1 MSSTYRIRTELGVN
15 KTIQVKL
22 EQNYDTLELLSLTIS
37 PNNLYTRA
45 CADYGVVCGRV
56 FCNNG
61 FGLPN
66 ARLSIFI
73 PIDELDITNQDISV
87 LYPYQSIND
96 VNEDGYLYNLLP
108 YTQSHSGHV
117 PVGTFPDRIDALIN
131 KTVIEVY
138 DKYYRFTVSTND
150 SGDFMILGV
159 PTGQQTLFMQ
169 VDLSDIGEFSMTPQD
184 LIRMGLATESQ
195 VDGTKFK
202 FSENYNE
209 LPQIISISKTI
220 QVSPFYGEPEI
231 CDYSIQQV
239 DFDLTSEKN
248 VTISPTAVFIG
259 SIFSSN
265 EGTKVTNSNDNACN
279 VKRNLGEMC
288 DLIPGSGQ
296 ILALRQT
303 IRLDNLGLPIIEQ
316 FTLENDGK
324 IIDQDGT
331 WVTEVPMNL
340 DYVYTDEEGN
350 RRISDNPNIGIPTKS
365 KYRFKVKW
373 DQSPQL
379 SESTKRGYFLV
390 PNIKEYGWINSTND
404 PNLQDLV
411 SSIITVEIPAGV
423 TESFIYNLIN
433 ETEATTYVFRL
444 SETVNVDNLKITYP
458 DGTTYASQNFS
469 NNFIGGLPNLNLSWE
484 SPDFETVSTF
494 IFHKIIYTRFQLEA
508 SYAFSLDWNDYANV
522 DEALSCEDTFMELYF
537 NKVYTISQIIDRYST
552 GLRPSKTVQIK
563 NIQDPSCDG
572 SINKFPINDVFL
584 RINFNYIFNNF
595 LLDLLKYILISLVP
609 ALHVLSFLWLILAPL
624 IATILL
630 IVQLIIFIICNIIR
644 GIQNIFGT
652 ASLNCVPPSDFRSLL
667 FDNPFK
673 NITLSLLLYTE
684 DGCERCNCKAGD
696 ITADTDLISQFTQT
710 QEEQVSILMDTTGFQ
725 TYTNNPNDLT
735 YVPNLLAGNSGL
747 PGMLKRTPQLSDSF
761 TLVTNPDQV
770 TRTFTL
776 NYYAQNLPFSERL
789 NLLSFPER
797 YFKMGDKA
805 EPLGIKVY
813 IEPDLNSVTYNYN
826 SFNTETQT
834 YEQNTYVEPK
844 YHWDNV
850 VIIALDPGIDLTV
863 GEILSFQNPSLSN
876 DSNYKKNED
885 YPASLGI
892 IQPPLVFNGET
903 AVGAQITVNWTRTY
917 NYNNTLNYSQ
927 NQSTQVPGY
936 KNPTGPING
945 IEGGGITEQTTY
957 NISAVSEANAVTS
970 FASDIEYFQVLKVG
984 NLNTMFGE
992 GIDNLTNDTV
1002 NSSISGA
1009 GNKYF
1014 RFQRDGS
1021 GDVAVNC
1028 FYFRANAYLPSTSN
1042 YLVNPDEYK
1051 YAILM
1056 RGVDV
1061 HSPRVKQ
1068 KIWLGSLFYRQINE
1082 ANLPEGVSE
1091 SDVYVEGYFKLNIPY
1106 QSTTP
1111 FPLSQQQ
1118 QVQCRHNQLQTN
1130 NSTDEFGQTIF
1141 YPSYMFNYYDYQ
1153 FTPFTSDLHL
1163 YYSSLDAGNFTG
1175 SGGPVEYPNSSSDAG
1190 QVAFIPNQ
1198 TDSQLGYLRVSYL
1211 NFFTGTFQN
1220 LKTCG
1225 QIGNEDNDCNDE
1237 FSGENYPNPSVK
1249 TWNDWQQI
1257 SNSVYASDL
1266 AKNYRV
1272 GQVIEGGSFYQYI
1285 EGRTFY
1291 NSPCQVDN
1299 GTNDMKL
1306 TSTPSMAYFS
1316 PSYRTI
1322 TSPGNTPTYPT
1333 VNFNNRERIVVRSNR
1348 MPTSTNEQISGPNS
1362 FQLHQNSIFAIY
1374 RLSDTGGVQE
1384 LQNVTQYPT
1393 NSDNES
1399 ASAFVPFT
1407 NVLESVNN
1415 CEKAVMLNCYGTDEN
1430 GNPIIKDDCPQ
1441 LMDPDGPKKFF
1452 NYGTG
1457 CYNLISRAFGSLPKD
1472 LELINEWSNRN
1483 KISNAV
1489 CLGVFSHSFSNNWI
1503 NGTLFAYPFE
1513 NKRFFDSQ
1521 NQPYSIFCKSLIYL
1535 HETSQNFYYRSS
1547 AWDGQRFL
1555 GKPSVVY
1562 NQKQVGNERYLGNP
1576 TTIMDLGPKNTFIQE
1591 LVNNDEYDG
1600 YIVSKV
1606 PSTSYKDISEI
1617 FNLFV
1622 LSRLVNNNFIE
1633 NLLISALPE
1642 IVMAMF
1648 FTNKRWGA
1656 FSALPAYVDGDYSQM
1671 LSINSEFGISEF
1683 NVSNYAQPLDS
1694 GFQSVYFGGS
1704 AAKPLFGIF
1713 LTGNTQD
1720 RDYITPRRTI
1730 WNPNASINQNPDY
1743 NFSQIPKKTQTV
1755 PFYQWKLD
1763 DQNYDNINQYT
1774 IFGNQNNNWVTD
1786 SQVTPPNFFS
1796 YGYQNMDRLN
1806 PSSNYFQPD
1815 GNNSNY
1821 FRATL
1826 INFSSGIPTIALP
1839 QTFSNNTSFVVGAP
1853 QHFYFGLVK
1862 GGSAIDK
1869 FRIKYVNTELII
1881 E

>member
-96 VNEDGYLYNLLP
+96 INEDGYRYNLLP

-195 VDGTKFK
+195 VDGTRFK

-259 SIFSSN
+259 SMFSTN
-265 EGTKVTNSNDNACN
+265 DGTKVTNTNDDICN
-279 VKRNLGEMC
+279 LKRSIGAMC
-288 DLIPGSGQ
+288 DLIPGPGQ
-296 ILALRQT
+296 ILAIRQT
-303 IRLDNLGLPIIEQ
+303 VRVDSFGLPILEEYRLDN
-316 FTLENDGK
+316 DGK
-324 IIDQDGT
+324 VIDQDGT

-350 RRISDNPNIGIPTKS
+350 RRISDNPNIGIPTNA
-365 KYRFKVKW
+365 KYRFKIKW
-373 DQSPQL
+373 NQSPQL

-390 PNIKEYGWINSTND
+390 PNIKEYGWTYNSSNLLDD
-404 PNLQDLV
+404 PGLEDFV
-411 SSIITVEIPAGV
+411 YDTITVEITAGI
-423 TESFIYNLIN
+423 TETNIYNLIN
-433 ETEATTYVFRL
+433 ENVATQYVFIL
-444 SETVNVDNLKITYP
+444 QETINVENLQITYP
-458 DGTTYASQNFS
+458 DGTPYLSRNFS
-469 NNFIGGLPNLNLSWE
+469 NNFIGGLPNLILSWE
-484 SPDFETVSTF
+484 SPDSETTSTF
-494 IFHKIIYTRFQLEA
+494 IFYEVRYKRFLLEA
-508 SYAFSLDWNDYANV
+508 SYAFSLDWNDYSNYE
-522 DEALSCEDTFMELYF
+522 EAINCEDTFMELHF
-537 NKVYTISQIIDRYST
+537 NKVYTVSQLIDRYST
-552 GLRPSKTVQIK
+552 GLRPGKTLQIK
-563 NIQDPSCDG
+563 NIQDANCNG
-572 SINKFPINDVFL
+572 EKNKFPINDVFVN
-584 RINFNYIFNNF
+584 ITFNYVFNSLILEIIKN
-595 LLDLLKYILISLVP
+595 LLIGLVP
-609 ALHVLSFLWLILAPL
+609 LLHVLSFLWLILLPV
-624 IATILL
+624 ISIILL
-630 IVQLIIFIICNIIR
+630 VVQLIIFIICNIVR
-644 GIQNIFGT
+644 GIQDIFGG
-652 ASLNCVPPSDFRSLL
+652 ASLNCVPPSDFRSLSRE
-667 FDNPFK
+667 NPLK
-673 NITLSLLLYTE
+673 NITLPLLLYTE

-696 ITADTDLISQFTQT
+696 VTADTDLIAQFTQT
-710 QEEQVSILMDTTGFQ
+710 QEEQTSVLMDTTGFQ
-725 TYTNNPNDLT
+725 TYTNNPSDFV
-735 YVPNLLAGNSGL
+735 YAPNLIAGNAGLSGV
-747 PGMLKRTPQLSDSF
+747 LKRTPQLQDSF
-761 TLVTNPDQV
+761 TIVTDPDAV
-770 TRTFTL
+770 TRTITL
-776 NYYAQNLPFSERL
+776 DYYSQSLPFSERL
-789 NLLSFPER
+789 NMLSFPGR
-797 YFKMGDKA
+797 YFKIGNKS

-813 IEPDLNSVTYNYN
+813 IEPELNSPNK
-826 SFNTETQT
+826 F
-834 YEQNTYVEPK
+834 
-844 YHWDNV
+844 HWDNAM
-850 VIIALDPGIDLTV
+850 IIALDPGIDLTV

-876 DSNYKKNED
+876 DPNYKRNED
-885 YPASLGI
+885 YPASLGSI
-892 IQPPLVFNGET
+892 VAPPIVTPQNTLGSI
-903 AVGAQITVNWTRTY
+903 GAQITVNWLQTFT
-917 NYNNTLNYSQ
+917 T
-927 NQSTQVPGY
+927 
-936 KNPTGPING
+936 TGFIQHPIND
-945 IEGGGITEQTTY
+945 ESGGGIPRQTVYNVSSITE
-957 NISAVSEANAVTS
+957 NNAVTS
-970 FASDIEYFQVLKVG
+970 FAADIEYFQVLKTG
-984 NLNTMFGE
+984 NLND
-992 GIDNLTNDTV
+992 IYDLTGLNFPSDLM
-1002 NSSISGA
+1002 NSIL
-1009 GNKYF
+1009 NETQFF
-1014 RFQRDGS
+1014 RFQKNINPTVS
-1021 GDVAVNC
+1021 C
-1028 FYFRANAYLPSTSN
+1028 FHRRANYFANIEN
-1042 YLVNPDEYK
+1042 YLVSSNEYK

-1068 KIWLGSLFYRQINE
+1068 KIWLGSLLYYQIDESNI
-1082 ANLPEGVSE
+1082 PEGVSE

-1106 QSTTP
+1106 QPNTSTI
-1111 FPLSQQQ
+1111 LNEEQQ

-1130 NSTDEFGQTIF
+1130 NSVDEFGSTIF
-1141 YPSYMFNYYDYQ
+1141 YPSYMFDYYSTT
-1153 FTPFTSDLHL
+1153 FIPFTSNLHL
-1163 YYSSLDAGNFTG
+1163 YYSSYDTENFG
-1175 SGGPVEYPNSSSDAG
+1175 G
-1190 QVAFIPNQ
+1190 QVPPEYNGGEVNY
-1198 TDSQLGYLRVSYL
+1198 TPSQYGTSSGFQRVSNL
-1211 NFFTGTFQN
+1211 NFFTGYFSN
-1220 LKTCG
+1220 IKPCG
-1225 QIGNEDNDCNDE
+1225 QGAGGSGNDNDCEDDE
-1237 FSGENYPNPSVK
+1237 GTYFPQSNVQ
-1249 TWNDWQQI
+1249 TWNLYTQNN
-1257 SNSVYASDL
+1257 NSIYQVDFS
-1266 AKNYRV
+1266 KNYNI
-1272 GQVIEGGSFYQYI
+1272 GQVVEGGSVYQYI
-1285 EGRTFY
+1285 EGREYY
-1291 NSPCQVDN
+1291 NSECQNN
-1299 GTNDMKL
+1299 GNNDMKL
-1306 TSTPSMAYFS
+1306 TNDPSMAYFS

-1322 TSPGNTPTYPT
+1322 TSPGTTYPT
-1333 VNFNNRERIVVRSNR
+1333 VNFSNKNRIVVRSNR

-1362 FQLHQNSIFAIY
+1362 FQLHQNSTFAIY

-1384 LQNVTQYPT
+1384 LDSITQFPS

-1399 ASAFVPFT
+1399 SSAFVPFT

-1415 CEKAVMLNCYGTDEN
+1415 CEKAVMLSCYGTDEN
-1430 GNPIIKDDCPQ
+1430 GNPIIKPDCPQ
-1441 LMDPDGPKKFF
+1441 LMDPDNALKYF

-1457 CYNLISRAFGSLPKD
+1457 CYNLVSRSFLSLPRD
-1472 LELINEWSNRN
+1472 ITLIQEWSTRN
-1483 KISNAV
+1483 KISNAI
-1489 CLGVFSHSFSNNWI
+1489 CLDVFSHSFSNNWI

-1513 NKRFFDSQ
+1513 NKRLFDSN
-1521 NQPYSIFCKSLIYL
+1521 NQPFSVFCKTLIYS
-1535 HETSQNFYYRSS
+1535 HETTQNFYYRSS
-1547 AWDGQRFL
+1547 PWDGQRFM
-1555 GKPSVVY
+1555 GKTS
-1562 NQKQVGNERYLGNP
+1562 KQYFEGLINSKVGNKRYLGAP
-1576 TTIMDLGPKNTFIQE
+1576 TTIMDLGAKDTFIQE

-1606 PSTSYKDISEI
+1606 PSTSFKDISEI

-1622 LSRLVNNNFIE
+1622 LSRLVNNSFID
-1633 NLLISALPE
+1633 NLLISLLPE
-1642 IVMAMF
+1642 IVLATF
-1648 FTNKRWGA
+1648 FTNKRWSSGG
-1656 FSALPAYVDGDYSQM
+1656 LPALVDGDYSQM

-1683 NVSNYAQPLDS
+1683 SVSNYAQPLDS

-1704 AAKPLFGIF
+1704 SAKPLFGIF

-1755 PFYQWKLD
+1755 PFYKWQLD
-1763 DQNYDNINQYT
+1763 TEDYSQIDQFT
-1774 IFGNQNNNWVTD
+1774 IFGNQNNDWVTD
-1786 SQVTPPNFFS
+1786 TPSIPPNFFS

-1839 QTFSNNTSFVVGAP
+1839 QTFSNNTTFVVGAP

>member
-1 MSSTYRIRTELGVN
+1 MPSTYRIRTELGVN

-45 CADYGVVCGRV
+45 CANYGVVCGRV

-96 VNEDGYLYNLLP
+96 INEDGYRYNLLP

-195 VDGTKFK
+195 VDGTRFK

-259 SIFSSN
+259 SMFSAN
-265 EGTKVTNSNDNACN
+265 EGTKVTNTNNNACN

-303 IRLDNLGLPIIEQ
+303 IRLDNLGFPIIEQ

-390 PNIKEYGWINSTND
+390 PNIKEYGWINPTND

-411 SSIITVEIPAGV
+411 DSIFTIEIPAGV

-433 ETEATTYVFRL
+433 ENEATAYVFRL
-444 SETVNVDNLKITYP
+444 NETVNVNNLKITYP
-458 DGTTYASQNFS
+458 DGTVYNSQNFS
-469 NNFIGGLPNLNLSWE
+469 NNFIGGFPNFNLFWE
-484 SPDFETVSTF
+484 SPDSETVATF
-494 IFHKIIYTRFQLEA
+494 IFYKINYTRFQLEA

-522 DEALSCEDTFMELYF
+522 DDALSCEDTFMELYF

-609 ALHVLSFLWLILAPL
+609 ALHVLSFLWLVLAPI
-624 IATILL
+624 IAVILL
-630 IVQLIIFIICNIIR
+630 VVQLIIFIICNIVR
-644 GIQNIFGT
+644 GIQNIFGN
-652 ASLNCVPPSDFRSLL
+652 SNLDCSPPSDFRSLL

-684 DGCERCNCKAGD
+684 DGCERCNCKAGE
-696 ITADTDLISQFTQT
+696 ITADTDLVGQFTQA

-725 TYTNNPNDLT
+725 TYTNNSNDVI
-735 YVPNLLAGNSGL
+735 YVPNLIAGNAGED
-747 PGMLKRTPQLSDSF
+747 GLKRRTPIIKDKL
-761 TLVTNPDQV
+761 TLVTDPNAV
-770 TRTFTL
+770 TRTIDIG
-776 NYYAQNLPFSERL
+776 YYSQSLTFSERL
-789 NLLSFPER
+789 NMLSFPGR
-797 YFKMGDKA
+797 YFKVGDKLD
-805 EPLGIKVY
+805 PLGIKVY
-813 IEPDLNSVTYNYN
+813 IEPELNTSIG
-826 SFNTETQT
+826 SFPIFDSTTQT
-834 YEQNTYVEPK
+834 VQQQIVVGTSK
-844 YHWDNV
+844 FHWDNAM
-850 VIIALDPGIDLTV
+850 IIALDPGINLAV

-876 DSNYKKNED
+876 DPNYKRNES
-885 YPASLGI
+885 YPASSGLT
-892 IQPPLVFNGET
+892 QSPPVFNGESI
-903 AVGAQITVNWTRTY
+903 VGGQITVNWTRTY
-917 NYNNTLNYSQ
+917 NFTTLANGYQ
-927 NQSTQVPGY
+927 NPA
-936 KNPTGPING
+936 GPING
-945 IEGGGITEQTTY
+945 AAGGGVAEQTTY
-957 NISAVSEANAVTS
+957 NVSAITENNTVTS
-970 FASDIEYFQVLKVG
+970 FAADIEYFQVLKVG
-984 NLNTMFGE
+984 NLNDLNLIDGLNGINGVLNQNQYYRSQGSDDDGE
-992 GIDNLTNDTV
+992 
-1002 NSSISGA
+1002 
-1009 GNKYF
+1009 
-1014 RFQRDGS
+1014 
-1021 GDVAVNC
+1021 VNC
-1028 FYFRANAYLPSTSN
+1028 FYLRFN
-1042 YLVNPDEYK
+1042 YYNPTFGSVGVIPNPDSYK
-1051 YAILM
+1051 YVILM

-1068 KIWLGSLFYRQINE
+1068 KIWLGSLFSNQVDESNIPNDV
-1082 ANLPEGVSE
+1082 NE

-1106 QSTTP
+1106 QPNTSTI
-1111 FPLSQQQ
+1111 LNEEQQ

-1130 NSTDEFGQTIF
+1130 NSVDQFGGRIF
-1141 YPSYMFNYYDYQ
+1141 YPSYMFQYYDTSYI
-1153 FTPFTSDLHL
+1153 PFQSDLHL
-1163 YYSSLDAGNFTG
+1163 YYSAYDARNFPGNILNVVPEYDELYLTTG
-1175 SGGPVEYPNSSSDAG
+1175 T
-1190 QVAFIPNQ
+1190 QTT
-1198 TDSQLGYLRVSYL
+1198 TDSGFLRVDFS
-1211 NFFTGTFQN
+1211 NFFTGSLSI
-1220 LKTCG
+1220 LKNCG
-1225 QIGNEDNDCNDE
+1225 QSAAGGNNNDCDDDLA
-1237 FSGENYPNPSVK
+1237 PNFPQTPQQ
-1249 TWNDWQQI
+1249 TWNFYEQFD
-1257 SNSVYASDL
+1257 NSIFGDFL
-1266 AKNYRV
+1266 ANYRI
-1272 GQVIEGGSFYQYI
+1272 GQVVEGGSMYAYKN
-1285 EGRTFY
+1285 GRNFY
-1291 NSPCQVDN
+1291 NSPCQGD
-1299 GTNDMKL
+1299 TDDQDMKI
-1306 TSTPSMAYFS
+1306 PSNIPTMKYLS

-1322 TSPGNTPTYPT
+1322 TSPGTTYPT
-1333 VNFNNRERIVVRSNR
+1333 VNFNNRQRIVVRSNR

-1362 FQLHQNSIFAIY
+1362 FQLHQNSRFAVY

-1384 LQNVTQYPT
+1384 LENITQYPT

-1430 GNPIIKDDCPQ
+1430 GSPIIKDDCPQ

-1472 LELINEWSNRN
+1472 LELINEWSSRN

-1547 AWDGQRFL
+1547 AWDGDRFL

-1562 NQKQVGNERYLGNP
+1562 NEKQVGNERYLGSP
-1576 TTIMDLGPKNTFIQE
+1576 TTIMDLGPKDTFIQE
-1591 LVNNDEYDG
+1591 LVNTDEYDG

-1622 LSRLVNNNFIE
+1622 LSRLVNNSFIE
-1633 NLLISALPE
+1633 NLLISLLPE
-1642 IVMAMF
+1642 IVIATF

-1656 FSALPAYVDGDYSQM
+1656 FNALPAYVDGDYSQM

-1704 AAKPLFGIF
+1704 GAYPLFGIF

-1720 RDYITPRRTI
+1720 RDFITPRRTI

-1743 NFSQIPKKTQTV
+1743 NFSQIPVKTQTV

-1763 DQNYDNINQYT
+1763 NQNYSSIGQYT

-1806 PSSNYFQPD
+1806 PASNYFQPD

>member
-96 VNEDGYLYNLLP
+96 INEDGYRYNLLP

-195 VDGTKFK
+195 VDGTRFK

-259 SIFSSN
+259 SMFSTN
-265 EGTKVTNSNDNACN
+265 DGTKVTNTNDDICN
-279 VKRNLGEMC
+279 LKRSIGAMC
-288 DLIPGSGQ
+288 DLIPGPGQ
-296 ILALRQT
+296 ILAIRQT
-303 IRLDNLGLPIIEQ
+303 VRVDSFGLPILEEYRLDN
-316 FTLENDGK
+316 DGK
-324 IIDQDGT
+324 VIDQDGA

-350 RRISDNPNIGIPTKS
+350 RRISDNPNIGIPTNA

-390 PNIKEYGWINSTND
+390 PNIKEYGWTYSSSNLLDDPGLEDFVYQTIN
-404 PNLQDLV
+404 
-411 SSIITVEIPAGV
+411 VEIGEGV
-423 TESFIYNLIN
+423 TETNIYNLIN
-433 ETEATTYVFRL
+433 ENAATQYVFIL
-444 SETVNVDNLKITYP
+444 QETINVENLQITYP
-458 DGTTYASQNFS
+458 DGTPYLSRNFS
-469 NNFIGGLPNLNLSWE
+469 NNFIGGLPNLILSWE
-484 SPDFETVSTF
+484 TPDTETTSTF
-494 IFHKIIYTRFQLEA
+494 IFNQVKYRRFLLES
-508 SYAFSLDWNDYANV
+508 SYAFSLDWNDYANYE
-522 DEALSCEDTFMELYF
+522 EAINCEDTFMELHF
-537 NKVYTISQIIDRYST
+537 NKVYTVSQLIDRYST
-552 GLRPSKTVQIK
+552 GLRPGKTLQIK
-563 NIQDPSCDG
+563 NIQDANCNG
-572 SINKFPINDVFL
+572 EKNKFPINDVFVN
-584 RINFNYIFNNF
+584 ITFNYVFNSLILEIIKY
-595 LLDLLKYILISLVP
+595 LLIVLV
-609 ALHVLSFLWLILAPL
+609 AILHVLSFLWLIILPV

-630 IVQLIIFIICNIIR
+630 VVQLIIFIICNIVR
-644 GIQNIFGT
+644 GVQDIFGT
-652 ASLNCVPPSDFRSLL
+652 PSLDCPPPSDFGSL
-667 FDNPFK
+667 FRENPLK
-673 NITLSLLLYTE
+673 NITLPLLLYTE

-696 ITADTDLISQFTQT
+696 VTADTDLIAGFTQV

-725 TYTNNPNDLT
+725 TYANNPNDFT
-735 YVPNLLAGNSGL
+735 YIPNLISGNAGL
-747 PGMLKRTPQLSDSF
+747 PGVEKRTPQLKDSYNI
-761 TLVTNPDQV
+761 VTDPDAV
-770 TRTFTL
+770 ARTIEL
-776 NYYAQNLPFSERL
+776 NYYSQSLPFSERL
-789 NLLSFPER
+789 NMLSFPGR
-797 YFKMGDKA
+797 YFKVGNAND
-805 EPLGIKVY
+805 PLGIKVY
-813 IEPDLNSVTYNYN
+813 IEPE
-826 SFNTETQT
+826 FNTPTQSFPFWDDTTQT
-834 YEQNTYVEPK
+834 VQQQIVVGSPK
-844 YHWDNV
+844 FHWDNAL
-850 VIIALDPGIDLTV
+850 IIALDPGIDLTV

-876 DSNYKKNED
+876 DPNYKRNED
-885 YPASLGI
+885 YPASLGRI
-892 IQPPLVFNGET
+892 EAPPIVTPENTLGGF
-903 AVGAQITVNWTRTY
+903 GAQITVNWTRTY
-917 NYNNTLNYSQ
+917 TFINLGNGYQ
-927 NQSTQVPGY
+927 NP
-936 KNPTGPING
+936 NGPIDG
-945 IEGGGITEQTTY
+945 TAGGGIAEQTTY
-957 NISAVSEANAVTS
+957 NISSVTENNAVTS
-970 FASDIEYFQVLKVG
+970 FAADIEYFQVLKIG
-984 NLNTMFGE
+984 NLN
-992 GIDNLTNDTV
+992 DLS
-1002 NSSISGA
+1002 NSSINSVL
-1009 GNKYF
+1009 NQNQYF
-1014 RFQRDGS
+1014 RYQENADGGTVSCFWQRANYYGS
-1021 GDVAVNC
+1021 GLGFPTLGN
-1028 FYFRANAYLPSTSN
+1028 N
-1042 YLVNPDEYK
+1042 LVTPNGYK

-1068 KIWLGSLFYRQINE
+1068 KIWLGSLMYNQISESNI
-1082 ANLPEGVSE
+1082 PDGVSE

-1106 QSTTP
+1106 QTNNLGTE
-1111 FPLSQQQ
+1111 QQ

-1130 NSTDEFGQTIF
+1130 NSVDEYGSTIF
-1141 YPSYMFNYYDYQ
+1141 YPSYMFNYYSTT
-1153 FTPFTSDLHL
+1153 FIPFTSNLHL
-1163 YYSSLDAGNFTG
+1163 YYSSYDAKNFGNVI
-1175 SGGPVEYPNSSSDAG
+1175 PVEYSDSSVEG
-1190 QVAFIPNQ
+1190 YVPYQQIQ
-1198 TDSQLGYLRVSYL
+1198 TNFDTGFERVSST
-1211 NFFTGTFQN
+1211 NIFTGFFSNTQE
-1220 LKTCG
+1220 CG
-1225 QIGNEDNDCNDE
+1225 QGTSTNNDNDCEDD
-1237 FSGENYPNPSVK
+1237 SGSFFPQQNVYTWNLYNQYPN
-1249 TWNDWQQI
+1249 
-1257 SNSVYASDL
+1257 SNFQFDFVG
-1266 AKNYRV
+1266 NYRI
-1272 GQVIEGGSFYQYI
+1272 GQVVEGGSVYQYSLSLAL
-1285 EGRTFY
+1285 Y
-1291 NSPCQVDN
+1291 DSPCQSN
-1299 GTNDMKL
+1299 GGTSNGLKL
-1306 TSTPSMAYFS
+1306 WTAPKMAYFS

-1322 TSPGNTPTYPT
+1322 TSPGTTYPT
-1333 VNFNNRERIVVRSNR
+1333 VNFSNRQRLVVRSNR

-1362 FQLHQNSIFAIY
+1362 FQLHQNSKFAIY

-1384 LQNVTQYPT
+1384 LENVTQFPT

-1399 ASAFVPFT
+1399 ANAFVPFT

-1415 CEKAVMLNCYGTDEN
+1415 CEKAVMLSCYGTDEN
-1430 GNPIIKDDCPQ
+1430 GNPIIKPECPQ
-1441 LMDPDGPKKFF
+1441 LMDPDNPLKYF

-1457 CYNLISRAFGSLPKD
+1457 CYNLVSRSFLSLPRD
-1472 LELINEWSNRN
+1472 IALITEWTNRN
-1483 KISNAV
+1483 KISNAI
-1489 CLGVFSHSFSNNWI
+1489 CLDVFSHSFSNNWI

-1513 NKRFFDSQ
+1513 NKRFFDSN
-1521 NQPYSIFCKSLIYL
+1521 NQPFSVFCKTLIYS
-1535 HETSQNFYYRSS
+1535 HETTQNFYYRSS
-1547 AWDGQRFL
+1547 PWDGQRFM
-1555 GKPSVVY
+1555 GKTS
-1562 NQKQVGNERYLGNP
+1562 KQYFEGLVNSKVGNKRYLGAP
-1576 TTIMDLGPKNTFIQE
+1576 VTIMDLGPKDTFIQE

-1606 PSTSYKDISEI
+1606 PSSSFKDISEI

-1633 NLLISALPE
+1633 NLLISLLPE
-1642 IVMAMF
+1642 IVLATF
-1648 FTNKRWGA
+1648 FTNKRWSSGG
-1656 FSALPAYVDGDYSQM
+1656 LPALVDGDYSQM

-1683 NVSNYAQPLDS
+1683 SVSNYAQPLDS

-1755 PFYQWKLD
+1755 PFYKWQLD
-1763 DQNYDNINQYT
+1763 TEDYSQIDQFT
-1774 IFGNQNNNWVTD
+1774 IFGNQNNDWVTD
-1786 SQVTPPNFFS
+1786 TPSTPPNFFS

-1826 INFSSGIPTIALP
+1826 INFSSGVPTIALP
-1839 QTFSNNTSFVVGAP
+1839 QTFSNDTTFVVGAP

>member
-1 MSSTYRIRTELGVN
+1 MSSSYRIRTELGVN

-56 FCNNG
+56 FSNNG

-66 ARLSIFI
+66 AKLSIFI
-73 PIDELDITNQDISV
+73 PVEELDIRNEEISV

-96 VNEDGYLYNLLP
+96 VNEDGYRYNLLP

-195 VDGTKFK
+195 VDGTRFK

-220 QVSPFYGEPEI
+220 QVSPLYGEPEI
-231 CDYSIQQV
+231 CDYAIQQV

-259 SIFSSN
+259 SIFSADD
-265 EGTKVTNSNDNACN
+265 GTKVTNTINDICN
-279 VKRNLGEMC
+279 VKRSLGEMC
-288 DLIPGSGQ
+288 DLTSGPGQ

-303 IRLDNLGLPIIEQ
+303 IRLDNFGLPIIEQ
-316 FTLENDGK
+316 FALENDGK
-324 IIDQDGT
+324 IIDEDGT

-373 DQSPQL
+373 EQPPQI
-379 SESTKRGYFLV
+379 SESTKRAYFLI
-390 PNIKEYGWINSTND
+390 PNVKEYGWTYNPSNPND
-404 PNLQDLV
+404 PGLEDFV
-411 SSIITVEIPAGV
+411 YDTVTVEIAAGT
-423 TESFIYNLIN
+423 TEANIYNLIN
-433 ETEATTYVFRL
+433 ENVATQYVFIL
-444 SETVNVDNLKITYP
+444 QETINVENLQITYP
-458 DGTTYASQNFS
+458 DGTPYLSRNFS
-469 NNFIGGLPNLNLSWE
+469 NNFIGGLPNLILSWE
-484 SPDFETVSTF
+484 TPDTETSSTF
-494 IFHKIIYTRFQLEA
+494 IFYAVIYKRFLLDA
-508 SYAFSLDWNDYANV
+508 SYAFSLSWNDYANYQ
-522 DEALSCEDTFMELYF
+522 EAINCEDTFMELHF
-537 NKVYTISQIIDRYST
+537 NKVYTISQLIDRYST

-563 NIQDPSCDG
+563 NIQDPSCG
-572 SINKFPINDVFL
+572 GTNKFPINDVFV
-584 RINFNYIFNNF
+584 RINFAYIFNSF
-595 LLDLLKYILISLVP
+595 LLDVFKWILLVTTVI
-609 ALHVLSFLWLILAPL
+609 LHVVSFLWLIIALV
-624 IATILL
+624 IATVL
-630 IVQLIIFIICNIIR
+630 IVVQLIIFIICNIIR
-644 GIQNIFGT
+644 GLQDIFGA
-652 ASLNCVPPSDFRSLL
+652 ASINCPPPSDFRSLL
-667 FDNPFK
+667 FDNPFR
-673 NITLSLLLYTE
+673 NITLPLLLYTE
-684 DGCERCNCKAGD
+684 DGCERCNCNPGD
-696 ITADTDLISQFTQT
+696 VTADTNLITEFTQT

-725 TYTNNPNDLT
+725 TYTNNPNDFT
-735 YVPNLLAGNSGL
+735 YIPNLIAGNAGLSGVE
-747 PGMLKRTPQLSDSF
+747 KRIPKVTDSYNI
-761 TLVTNPDQV
+761 VTDPDAV
-770 TRTFTL
+770 ARTIVL
-776 NYYAQNLPFSERL
+776 DYYSQSLPFSERL
-789 NLLSFPER
+789 NMLSFPGR
-797 YFKMGDKA
+797 YFKVGTAND
-805 EPLGIKVY
+805 PLGIKVY
-813 IEPDLNSVTYNYN
+813 IEPELNTPIQ
-826 SFNTETQT
+826 SFPYWDATTQT
-834 YEQNTYVEPK
+834 VLQQIVVGSPK
-844 YHWDNV
+844 FHWDNAL
-850 VIIALDPGIDLTV
+850 IIALDPGIDLTV

-876 DSNYKKNED
+876 DPNYKKNED
-885 YPASLGI
+885 YPASLGRI
-892 IQPPLVFNGET
+892 EPPLVQPPPNTLGGF
-903 AVGAQITVNWTRTY
+903 GAQITVNWLRTY
-917 NYNNTLNYSQ
+917 NFINLGNGYQ
-927 NQSTQVPGY
+927 NP
-936 KNPTGPING
+936 NGPING
-945 IEGGGITEQTTY
+945 TEGGGIAEQTTY
-957 NISAVSEANAVTS
+957 NVSAITENNAVTS
-970 FASDIEYFQVLKVG
+970 FAADIEYFQVLKVG
-984 NLNTMFGE
+984 NLN
-992 GIDNLTNDTV
+992 DLSS
-1002 NSSISGA
+1002 SSIDSVL
-1009 GNKYF
+1009 NQNQYF
-1014 RFQRDGS
+1014 RHQESSEGGTVSCFWQRANYYGS
-1021 GDVAVNC
+1021 G
-1028 FYFRANAYLPSTSN
+1028 FGFPSLGN
-1042 YLVNPDEYK
+1042 NLVTPNGYK

-1068 KIWLGSLFYRQINE
+1068 KIWLGSLLYNQISESNI
-1082 ANLPEGVSE
+1082 PVGVSE

-1106 QSTTP
+1106 QP
-1111 FPLSQQQ
+1111 NNLSSELQ

-1130 NSTDEFGQTIF
+1130 NSVDEFGSRIF
-1141 YPSYMFNYYDYQ
+1141 YPSYMFDYYSTT
-1153 FTPFTSDLHL
+1153 FIPFTSDLHL
-1163 YYSSLDAGNFTG
+1163 YYSSYDAKNFGNQVPPEYSDSSVDGYVAYQQSQTSFINGLERVSNLNIFTG
-1175 SGGPVEYPNSSSDAG
+1175 FFSNIQECGQGTSGSNNNDCDDDSGSSFPQQSVDTWNLYNQYPNSNSQLDFPGNYRIG
-1190 QVAFIPNQ
+1190 QV
-1198 TDSQLGYLRVSYL
+1198 V
-1211 NFFTGTFQN
+1211 
-1220 LKTCG
+1220 
-1225 QIGNEDNDCNDE
+1225 
-1237 FSGENYPNPSVK
+1237 
-1249 TWNDWQQI
+1249 
-1257 SNSVYASDL
+1257 
-1266 AKNYRV
+1266 
-1272 GQVIEGGSFYQYI
+1272 EGGSVYQYSLSLAL
-1285 EGRTFY
+1285 Y
-1291 NSPCQVDN
+1291 DSPCQSN
-1299 GTNDMKL
+1299 GGNSNGLKL
-1306 TSTPSMAYFS
+1306 WTAPKMAYFS

-1322 TSPGNTPTYPT
+1322 TSPGTTYPT
-1333 VNFNNRERIVVRSNR
+1333 VNFSNKNRIVVRSNR

-1362 FQLHQNSIFAIY
+1362 FQLHQNSTFAIY

-1384 LQNVTQYPT
+1384 LQNITQYPT

-1399 ASAFVPFT
+1399 ANAFVPFT

-1415 CEKAVMLNCYGTDEN
+1415 CEKAVMLTCYGTDEN

-1441 LMDPDGPKKFF
+1441 MMDPDNPVKYF

-1457 CYNLISRAFGSLPKD
+1457 CYNLVSRSFTSLPFD
-1472 LELINEWSNRN
+1472 LGLITEWTNRN
-1483 KISNAV
+1483 KISNAA

-1513 NKRFFDSQ
+1513 NKRFFDSE
-1521 NQPYSIFCKSLIYL
+1521 NQPYSVFCKSLIYL
-1535 HETSQNFYYRSS
+1535 QETSSNFYYRSS
-1547 AWDGQRFL
+1547 AWDGQIFI
-1555 GKPSVVY
+1555 GKTSKQFY
-1562 NQKQVGNERYLGNP
+1562 ETQVGNERYLGNP
-1576 TTIMDLGPKNTFIQE
+1576 TTIMDLGPKDTFIQE
-1591 LVNNDEYDG
+1591 LVNTDEYDG

-1617 FNLFV
+1617 FNLFI

-1633 NLLISALPE
+1633 NLLISILPE

-1656 FSALPAYVDGDYSQM
+1656 FSAIPAYVDGDYSQM

-1683 NVSNYAQPLDS
+1683 TVSNYAQPVDS
-1694 GFQSVYFGGS
+1694 GFQAVYFGGS

-1743 NFSQIPKKTQTV
+1743 YFSQIPVKTQTV

-1763 DQNYDNINQYT
+1763 DQNYAEIDQFT
-1774 IFGNQNNNWVTD
+1774 IFGNQNNNWVTKPLY
-1786 SQVTPPNFFS
+1786 SPFSFFS
-1796 YGYQNMDRLN
+1796 FGYQNLDRIN
-1806 PSSNYFQPD
+1806 PASNYFQPD

-1821 FRATL
+1821 FRGTL
-1826 INFSSGIPTIALP
+1826 INFANGTPTIVLP
-1839 QTFSNNTSFVVGAP
+1839 QTFSDSTSFVVGAP

>member
-22 EQNYDTLELLSLTIS
+22 EQNYETLELLSLTIS

-45 CADYGVVCGRV
+45 CANYGVVCGRV

-96 VNEDGYLYNLLP
+96 INEDGYLYNLLP

-195 VDGTKFK
+195 VDGTRFK

-248 VTISPTAVFIG
+248 VTISPSAVFIG
-259 SIFSSN
+259 SIFSAN
-265 EGTKVTNSNDNACN
+265 EGTKVANTNDNACN
-279 VKRNLGEMC
+279 VKRGLGRMC
-288 DLIPGSGQ
+288 DLIPGPGQ

-390 PNIKEYGWINSTND
+390 PNIKEYGWTYNPQNPLDD

-411 SSIITVEIPAGV
+411 SSVVTVEIPVGV

-433 ETEATTYVFRL
+433 ENEATTYVFRL
-444 SETVNVDNLKITYP
+444 NETINVNNLRITYP
-458 DGTTYASQNFS
+458 DGTPYTSQNFS
-469 NNFIGGLPNLNLSWE
+469 NNFIGGLPNFSLSWE
-484 SPDFETVSTF
+484 SPDIETASTF
-494 IFHKIIYTRFQLEA
+494 IFYKIIYKRFQLES

-522 DEALSCEDTFMELYF
+522 NDALSCEDTFMELHF
-537 NKVYTISQIIDRYST
+537 NKVYTVSQIIDRYST
-552 GLRPSKTVQIK
+552 GLRPGKTVQIK

-572 SINKFPINDVFL
+572 EKNKFPINDVFVN
-584 RINFNYIFNNF
+584 ITFNYVFNSLILEIIKY
-595 LLDLLKYILISLVP
+595 LLIGLVP
-609 ALHVLSFLWLILAPL
+609 LLHVLSFLWIIILPV
-624 IATILL
+624 IGIVLL
-630 IVQLIIFIICNIIR
+630 VAQLIIFIICNIVR
-644 GIQNIFGT
+644 GIQDIFG
-652 ASLNCVPPSDFRSLL
+652 APSLDCPPPSDFGSL
-667 FDNPFK
+667 FRENPLK
-673 NITLSLLLYTE
+673 NITLPLLLYTE

-696 ITADTDLISQFTQT
+696 VTADTDLIAEFTQV

-725 TYTNNPNDLT
+725 TYANNPNDFT
-735 YVPNLLAGNSGL
+735 YIPNLIAGNAGL
-747 PGMLKRTPQLSDSF
+747 PGVEKRTPQLKDSYNI
-761 TLVTNPDQV
+761 VTDPDAV
-770 TRTFTL
+770 ARTIEL
-776 NYYAQNLPFSERL
+776 NYYSQSLPFSERL
-789 NLLSFPER
+789 NMLSFPGR
-797 YFKMGDKA
+797 YFKTGVVLGYPNVKA
-805 EPLGIKVY
+805 PLGIKVY
-813 IEPDLNSVTYNYN
+813 VEPELNSPTK
-826 SFNTETQT
+826 F
-834 YEQNTYVEPK
+834 
-844 YHWDNV
+844 HWDNV
-850 VIIALDPGIDLTV
+850 LIIALDPGIDLNV
-863 GEILSFQNPSLSN
+863 GEILSFQNPALSN
-876 DSNYKKNED
+876 DPNYKRNET
-885 YPASLGI
+885 YPASSGLTE
-892 IQPPLVFNGET
+892 PPLVYNGENV
-903 AVGAQITVNWTRTY
+903 VGAQITVNWLRTY
-917 NYNNTLNYSQ
+917 NLGNF
-927 NQSTQVPGY
+927 NQFGIQVP
-936 KNPTGPING
+936 NGPING
-945 IEGGGITEQTTY
+945 SSGGGIPEQTVY
-957 NISAVSEANAVTS
+957 NVSSITEFNTVTS
-970 FASDIEYFQVLKVG
+970 FAADIEYFQVLKVG
-984 NLNTMFGE
+984 NLNE
-992 GIDNLTNDTV
+992 LS
-1002 NSSISGA
+1002 NSSIDSA
-1009 GNKYF
+1009 LNQNQYF
-1014 RFQRDGS
+1014 RYQENADGGTVSCFWQRANYYGS
-1021 GDVAVNC
+1021 GLGFPTLGN
-1028 FYFRANAYLPSTSN
+1028 N
-1042 YLVNPDEYK
+1042 LVTPNGYK
-1051 YAILM
+1051 YVILM

-1068 KIWLGSLFYRQINE
+1068 KIWLGSLMYNQISESNI
-1082 ANLPEGVSE
+1082 PDGVSE

-1106 QSTTP
+1106 QPNNLASEY
-1111 FPLSQQQ
+1111 Q

-1130 NSTDEFGQTIF
+1130 NSVDEYGSTIF
-1141 YPSYMFNYYDYQ
+1141 YPSYMFNYYSTT
-1153 FTPFTSDLHL
+1153 FIPFTSDLHL
-1163 YYSSLDAGNFTG
+1163 YYSSYDAKNFGNVIPVEYSDSSVDGYVPYQQIQTNFDTGFERVSSTNIFTGFFSDTQQCGQGADAGN
-1175 SGGPVEYPNSSSDAG
+1175 
-1190 QVAFIPNQ
+1190 
-1198 TDSQLGYLRVSYL
+1198 
-1211 NFFTGTFQN
+1211 
-1220 LKTCG
+1220 
-1225 QIGNEDNDCNDE
+1225 DNDCDNDTGNS
-1237 FSGENYPNPSVK
+1237 FPQQSVY
-1249 TWNDWQQI
+1249 TWNLYNQY
-1257 SNSVYASDL
+1257 SNSNFQIDFPA
-1266 AKNYRV
+1266 NYRI
-1272 GQVIEGGSFYQYI
+1272 GQVVEGGSVYQYSLSLAL
-1285 EGRTFY
+1285 Y
-1291 NSPCQVDN
+1291 DSPCQAN
-1299 GTNDMKL
+1299 GGASNGLKL
-1306 TSTPSMAYFS
+1306 WTAPKMAYFS

-1333 VNFNNRERIVVRSNR
+1333 VNFNNRQRIVVRSNR

-1362 FQLHQNSIFAIY
+1362 FQLHQNSKFAIY
-1374 RLSDTGGVQE
+1374 RLTDTGGIQE
-1384 LQNVTQYPT
+1384 LENVTQFPT

-1399 ASAFVPFT
+1399 ANAFVPFT

-1415 CEKAVMLNCYGTDEN
+1415 CEKAVMLSCYGTDEN
-1430 GNPIIKDDCPQ
+1430 GNPIIKPECPQ
-1441 LMDPDGPKKFF
+1441 LMDPDNPLKYF

-1457 CYNLISRAFGSLPKD
+1457 CYNLVSRSFLSLPRD
-1472 LELINEWSNRN
+1472 IALITEWTNRN
-1483 KISNAV
+1483 KISNAI
-1489 CLGVFSHSFSNNWI
+1489 CLDVFSHSFSNNWI

-1521 NQPYSIFCKSLIYL
+1521 NQPFSVFCKSLIYL

-1547 AWDGQRFL
+1547 PWDGQRFL
-1555 GKPSVVY
+1555 GNTSVVY
-1562 NQKQVGNERYLGNP
+1562 YERQVGNERYLANP
-1576 TTIMDLGPKNTFIQE
+1576 TTIMDLGPKDTFIQE
-1591 LVNNDEYDG
+1591 LVNTDEYDG

-1606 PSTSYKDISEI
+1606 PSTSYKDVSEI

-1622 LSRLVNNNFIE
+1622 LSRLVNNSFIE

-1683 NVSNYAQPLDS
+1683 NVSNYSQPVDS

-1704 AAKPLFGIF
+1704 GAYPLFGIF

-1743 NFSQIPKKTQTV
+1743 NFSQIPVKTQTV

-1763 DQNYDNINQYT
+1763 DQNYSSIGQYT

-1806 PSSNYFQPD
+1806 PQSNYFQPD

-1826 INFSSGIPTIALP
+1826 INFSNGTPTIDLP
-1839 QTFSNNTSFVVGAP
+1839 QTFNGSSFIVGAP